1 MNIKP
6 FEYGMNVLMA
16 YDNGSILNKDIVS
29 LTESDIIAKF

>member
-6 FEYGMNVLMA
+6 FDYGMTVFCA